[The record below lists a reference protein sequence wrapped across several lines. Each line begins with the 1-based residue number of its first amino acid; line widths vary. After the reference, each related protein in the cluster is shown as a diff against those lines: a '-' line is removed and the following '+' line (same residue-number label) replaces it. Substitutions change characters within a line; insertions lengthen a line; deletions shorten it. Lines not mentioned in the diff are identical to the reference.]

1 MTGVLLFVLKT
12 ALAVSVFNNNNNNNN
27 NNTNKNNNNNDNN
40 NDLLATSTLHGSSC
54 SK

>member
-12 ALAVSVFNNNNNNNN
+12 ALAVSVFNNNNNNNTN
-27 NNTNKNNNNNDNN
+27 NNNN

>member
-27 NNTNKNNNNNDNN
+27 N
-40 NDLLATSTLHGSSC
+40 DLLATSTLHGSSC